1 MARLLSSTPCE
12 AGHIR
17 NSIMKT
23 QAPLLTT
30 LVAGSLLCLV
40 AAGCTKTATVASA
53 PAVSPTPAAVTPSA
67 SVVAQPVPVQATPIQ
82 GPSAPVTKTSVGIPT
97 VPFQA
102 DQTLVSWA
110 SIKDYTFDQRSSF
123 VSGASM
129 LEAQLG
135 NQIAQL
141 NTKRAALPSSVDTKD
156 WDFAMNNLVED
167 QSYFKS
173 MVDEASHTTPEFWD
187 QEKDKVDAAWQKAED
202 QFDKVRT
209 STTF

>member
-1 MARLLSSTPCE
+1 
-12 AGHIR
+12 
-17 NSIMKT
+17 MKT

-40 AAGCTKTATVASA
+40 AAGCTKTATVATA
-53 PAVSPTPAAVTPSA
+53 PAVTPTPAAVTPSGA
-67 SVVAQPVPVQATPIQ
+67 VVAQPVPVQATPAQATPIQ
-82 GPSAPVTKTSVGIPT
+82 GPSAPVTKTSVAIPT

-102 DQTLVSWA
+102 DQASVSWA

-135 NQIAQL
+135 SQIAQL

>member
-1 MARLLSSTPCE
+1 
-12 AGHIR
+12 
-17 NSIMKT
+17 MKS
-23 QAPLLTT
+23 QAPLLPT
-30 LVAGSLLCLV
+30 LVAGSLLCLI
-40 AAGCTKTATVASA
+40 AAGCTKTATVATA
-53 PAVSPTPAAVTPSA
+53 PSVTPTPAAVTPSA
-67 SVVAQPVPVQATPIQ
+67 SVVAQPVPVQATPAQVTPIQ
-82 GPSAPVTKTSVGIPT
+82 GPSAPVTKTSVAIPT

-102 DQTLVSWA
+102 DQTSVSWA

-173 MVDEASHTTPEFWD
+173 TVDEAARTTPEFWD

>member
-1 MARLLSSTPCE
+1 
-12 AGHIR
+12 
-17 NSIMKT
+17 MKT
-23 QAPLLTT
+23 KTPSLNFLAVGSAVLL
-30 LVAGSLLCLV
+30 A
-40 AAGCTKTATVASA
+40 AAGCTKTATVAAA
-53 PAVSPTPAAVTPSA
+53 PTPTPAAVTPSA
-67 SVVAQPVPVQATPIQ
+67 AVVAQPVPAQPTPIQ
-82 GPSAPVTKTSVGIPT
+82 GPSAPVTKTSVGVPS

-102 DQTLVSWA
+102 DQASVSWA

-123 VSGASM
+123 ISGASM

-135 NQIAQL
+135 NQIGEL
-141 NTKRAALPSSVDTKD
+141 NSKRAALPSTVDTKD
-156 WDFAMNNLVED
+156 WDFAMNNLVEA

-173 MVDEASHTTPEFWD
+173 TVDEAAHTTPEFWN